1 MNKSLETQNHKD
13 NQDDKKM
20 QESGLSPEGNDYK
33 PIVEIR
39 PLYGCDFS
47 DPERI
52 NTLADADWL
61 TRRLTS
67 LYRDRIMSRLLR
79 RFRRVS
85 SFVIILDT
93 KVDENTH
100 EVKAV
105 SFDLC
110 GLYCGDQNID
120 AESKQVALSMAG
132 GFGLWCGYC
141 EHDKS
146 RKAADLV
153 SIFHR
158 IPLVEEF
165 TGLSCTNC
173 PPRGPLQLGTVKSG
187 VESDYD
193 YRLRFLAFPVRSTP
207 RNF

>member
-33 PIVEIR
+33 PIVELR
-39 PLYGCDFS
+39 PLYGCAFS
-47 DPERI
+47 DLERI

-67 LYRDRIMSRLLR
+67 LYRDHIMSRLLR

-85 SFVIILDT
+85 SFVITLDT

-120 AESKQVALSMAG
+120 AESKQVALSILREILHLP
-132 GFGLWCGYC
+132 FL
-141 EHDKS
+141 S
-146 RKAADLV
+146 ADT
-153 SIFHR
+153 
-158 IPLVEEF
+158 P
-165 TGLSCTNC
+165 
-173 PPRGPLQLGTVKSG
+173 SG
-187 VESDYD
+187 IRQIMQAIARDLPS
-193 YRLRFLAFPVRSTP
+193 LRNYFDF
-207 RNF
+207 